1 MVNDIEIGMT
11 LARLQTWVARDSF
24 SVVDRQAKH
33 AQAPNRSLIK
43 LAVRDMLKTDFVRKD
58 VDRDRPAEFVW
69 IFITKYGDYY
79 YIKFKFVT
87 GPIKVKFI
95 SFHLARK

>member
-1 MVNDIEIGMT
+1 
-11 LARLQTWVARDSF
+11 
-24 SVVDRQAKH
+24 
-33 AQAPNRSLIK
+33 
-43 LAVRDMLKTDFVRKD
+43 MLKTDFVRKD